1 VRTSVSHI
9 VTRASA
15 EVGSGTRRI
24 VGSGFG
30 LGKRWAVLEVQDGRI
45 SEGISR
51 GDGGKEEKD
60 EDKDQPSVKQSRNW
74 PHASGV

>member
-1 VRTSVSHI
+1 

-15 EVGSGTRRI
+15 EVGSGTKRV

-51 GDGGKEEKD
+51 GDGERKRKT
-60 EDKDQPSVKQSRNW
+60 KTKKINHLSNN
-74 PHASGV
+74 HAIDHMPAEFE